1 MERRKASTC
10 RNIQIVLLVLIL
22 VAKAAAFQSSRNN
35 DPKITNLVARG
46 WLDDFI
52 SAPSKR
58 PKVTVPDDFQTPEPQ
73 PLTLTRPSDLPSVL
87 KSSLALALRLGTGA
101 FVLGWKIDTL
111 LAPDDDGKY
120 ALSLGPFRI
129 RDSSSV
135 LATAPRPEKPL
146 ILYEYDAS
154 PYCKRGKKITIFR
167 ATCDEFLS
175 ANFHHYYCLVIPS
188 FK

>member
-1 MERRKASTC
+1 MERHKTSRCINKK
-10 RNIQIVLLVLIL
+10 LVLIL
-22 VAKAAAFQSSRNN
+22 LILAKAAAFQSSTNN
-35 DPKITNLVARG
+35 DPKITSLVARG
-46 WLDDFI
+46 WLDDFV
-52 SAPSKR
+52 SAPSKS
-58 PKVTVPDDFQTPEPQ
+58 PKVIVPDDFQTPEPQ

-111 LAPDDDGKY
+111 MAPDDDGKY

-135 LATAPRPEKPL
+135 LATAPRPVKPL

-167 ATCDEFLS
+167 ATWDEVFS
-175 ANFHHYYCLVIPS
+175 INFNHYYYLVNPS
-188 FK
+188 CK